1 MNLPEY
7 SQVAPARPGGYN
19 SRPLPLWNLGRTD
32 VMNIRNLLD
41 QRVLAAMAAC
51 GVPAGLPA
59 LIAPGK
65 KAGFGDYQA
74 NCAMG
79 AAKAMG
85 TNPRELAGK
94 IAAALDLDG
103 IADKVDIAGPG
114 FINIHLNPQWLGEQV
129 ARAQTDAHLAIAR
142 TDQPQTVVIDY
153 SGPNLAKEMHVGH
166 LRSTIIGDALARLL
180 EFLGHKVIRQNHVG
194 DWGTQFGM
202 LIAELEE
209 QLGNQGNA
217 ALQLKDLEVFYQQA
231 KKHFDDDDAF
241 ANKARDYVVRLQ
253 GGDPDILKLWQQFKD
268 VSLHHSS
275 EIYHTLNVT
284 LGDDDVRGESFY
296 NDDLAPL
303 LKELQDKGLA
313 VESDGA
319 QVVFLEEL
327 ADKDGNPSP
336 VIVQKQ
342 GGGFLYAT
350 TDLAALR
357 YRVSRLK
364 ADRIMYFIDAR
375 QSLHMQQVFTI
386 SRKAGF
392 AGDNVSLEHLA
403 FGTMM
408 GSDGKPFKTRT
419 GGTVKLAELLS
430 EAIERAAVVV
440 GEKNPELGGDDI
452 AEISRKVG
460 IGAVKYADLSKTR
473 TNDYIFNWDAML
485 SFDGNTAPYLQ
496 YAYTRVQSIFRK
508 AGVTPESLQD
518 PIIISTEQEKALAIK
533 LLQFSEVLDQ
543 VARDALPHLLCS
555 YLYDIASLYMTFYE
569 ACPILRSDVDADIRN
584 SRLRLCHLVARTLAQ
599 GLDLLG
605 IEVMERM

>member
-1 MNLPEY
+1 
-7 SQVAPARPGGYN
+7 
-19 SRPLPLWNLGRTD
+19 
-32 VMNIRNLLD
+32 MNIRELLN

-51 GVPAGLPA
+51 GLPPELPA
-59 LIAPGK
+59 LVAPSK
-65 KAGFGDYQA
+65 NASFGDYQA
-74 NCAMG
+74 NGAMG
-79 AAKAMG
+79 AAKAVG
-85 TNPRELAGK
+85 TNPRELANR
-94 IAAALDLDG
+94 ILAALDLNG
-103 IADKVDIAGPG
+103 IADKLEVAGPG
-114 FINIHLNPQWLGEQV
+114 FINIHLNPRWLGEQTAAAQIHERLAV
-129 ARAQTDAHLAIAR
+129 AATSA
-142 TDQPQTVVIDY
+142 PQTVVIDY

-209 QLGNQGNA
+209 QLGANGEA
-217 ALQLKDLEVFYQQA
+217 GMQLKDLEVFYQQA
-231 KKHFDDDDAF
+231 KKHFDEDEAF

-253 GGDPDILKLWQQFKD
+253 GGDEKMLQLWQQFKNI
-268 VSLHHSS
+268 SLQHSTD
-275 EIYHTLNVT
+275 IYQKLNVT
-284 LGDDDVRGESFY
+284 LREEDVRGESFY

-303 LKELQDKGLA
+303 VKELQDKGLA

-319 QVVFLEEL
+319 QVVFLQEL

-342 GGGFLYAT
+342 GGGYLYAT

-357 YRVSRLK
+357 YRVNKLG
-364 ADRIMYFIDAR
+364 AERIMYFIDAR

-386 SRKAGF
+386 ARKAGF
-392 AGDNVSLEHLA
+392 VDANTSLEHLA

-419 GGTVKLAELLS
+419 GGTVKLAELLD
-430 EAIERAAVVV
+430 EAVERAAAVVK
-440 GEKNPELGGDDI
+440 EKNPELSTEEIREI
-452 AEISRKVG
+452 ARKVG

-473 TNDYIFNWDAML
+473 TNDYVFSWDAML

-508 AGVTPESLQD
+508 AGVAPESLQAAILVD
-518 PIIISTEQEKALAIK
+518 TDQEKALAIK

-543 VARDALPHLLCS
+543 MARDALPHLLCT
-555 YLYDIASLYMTFYE
+555 YLYDIASLYMSFYE
-569 ACPILRSDVDADIRN
+569 ACPILKEGVAPEVRD
-584 SRLRLCHLVARTLAQ
+584 SRLRLCHLVARTLAS
-599 GLDLLG
+599 GLELLG